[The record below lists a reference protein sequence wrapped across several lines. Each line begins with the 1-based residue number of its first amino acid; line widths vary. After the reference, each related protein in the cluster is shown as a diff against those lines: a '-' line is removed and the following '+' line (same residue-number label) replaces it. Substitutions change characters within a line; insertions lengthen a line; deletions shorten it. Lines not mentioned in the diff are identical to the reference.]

1 MKWMENIRKHWLL
14 FMLAA
19 FFIPLIVVQLVF
31 SDTLIDVFDFDIT
44 WDASDMVSYCISFMS
59 MIGTLF
65 LGFATHRQGD
75 LLNETEKNMERHTH
89 LRALSERQPS
99 VLLLNGKTATVAD
112 EVTAH
117 EVQLAKVEYDEKR
130 LSLVDFLEEEPD
142 EGFRL
147 HLTIVNSAKTFLEM
161 RYLVLSTFE
170 NEQYETPINHFGNE
184 DFYVSL
190 APGEKRSLSLVI
202 DQSYREQLL
211 ENYYRLSFELYNS
224 IGERYVEQVK
234 FVDTNAVSKRKQTKN
249 QTESIDTVAF
259 SYQYYMYDYEKREYQ
274 EL

>member
-1 MKWMENIRKHWLL
+1 MKWMEKIRKHWLL
-14 FMLAA
+14 FMLGA

-31 SDTLIDVFDFDIT
+31 SDTLIDVFDFGIT

-89 LRALSERQPS
+89 MRALSERQPS
-99 VLLLNGKTATVAD
+99 ILLLNGKTADHTEDVL
-112 EVTAH
+112 EH
-117 EVQLAKVEYDEKR
+117 KVQMAKAEYDED
-130 LSLVDFLEEEPD
+130 LLELEDFLEDEPD
-142 EGFRL
+142 DGFL
-147 HLTIVNSAKTFLEM
+147 VHLTIVNSSKTFLEM

-170 NEQYETPINHFGNE
+170 DSHYEESINHFGNE

-190 APGEKRSLSLVI
+190 APGEKRGLALVI
-202 DQSYREQLL
+202 DKKYKEQLL
-211 ENYYRLSFELYNS
+211 ENYYQLSFEMYNS
-224 IGERYVEQVK
+224 IGERYVERVK
-234 FVDTNAVSKRKQTKN
+234 FVDTNAVSKRN
-249 QTESIDTVAF
+249 QERNQDESIDTVAF
-259 SYQYYMYDYEKREYQ
+259 SYEYFIYDYDKKEYE

>member
-1 MKWMENIRKHWLL
+1 MKWMEKIRKHWLL

-31 SDTLIDVFDFDIT
+31 SDTLIDVFDFGIA

-89 LRALSERQPS
+89 MRALSERQPS
-99 VLLLNGKTATVAD
+99 VLLLNGKTAAHTEDVV
-112 EVTAH
+112 EH
-117 EVQLAKVEYDEKR
+117 EVQMAKAEYDETK
-130 LSLVDFLEEEPD
+130 LSLIDFLEEEPD
-142 EGFRL
+142 DGFVI

-170 NEQYETPINHFGNE
+170 DWQYEESLNHFGNE

-190 APGEKRSLSLVI
+190 APGEKRSLALVI
-202 DQSYREQLL
+202 DRKYQEEFL

-224 IGERYVEQVK
+224 IGERYVEQVQ
-234 FVDTNAVSKRKQTKN
+234 FVDTNAVSKRN
-249 QTESIDTVAF
+249 QTRNQDESIDTVAF
-259 SYQYYMYDYEKREYQ
+259 SYLYFIYDYEKKAYE